1 MFISIDGP
9 SGAGKS
15 TIVRH
20 LAQMLVGAG
29 ESVHITTEP
38 SNGPIG
44 VLCRELTESV
54 TGHAL
59 ACLYAADRYHHLQA
73 EIRPHVESG
82 ETVISDR
89 YIPSALVMQRF
100 DGIDPAFLWHLN
112 SEADRPD
119 LAVILEAD
127 PETIAERLTARG
139 PHNRFQLT
147 PGSSHAEVHFYR
159 QATERLIQAG
169 FDVLRV
175 DCNKQPA
182 EQSASFIRDPAHEFL
197 CTRSKRGKVNVMRG
211 NRTARHL
218 GERETAQNADAL
230 HKLIIED
237 YTFRPVRPETP

>member
-1 MFISIDGP
+1 MFVSIDGP

-20 LAQMLVGAG
+20 LAQMLVAAG
-29 ESVHITTEP
+29 ENVHITAEP
-38 SNGPIG
+38 SSGPIG

-59 ACLYAADRYHHLQA
+59 ACLYAADRYHHMQT
-73 EIRPHVESG
+73 EIRPRMENG
-82 ETVISDR
+82 ATVISDR
-89 YIPSALVMQRF
+89 YIPSGLVMQRF
-100 DGIDPAFLWHLN
+100 DGIDPAFLWQLN

-127 PETIAERLTARG
+127 PEIIAERLAARG

-175 DCNKQPA
+175 DCNNQPA
-182 EQSASFIRDPAHEFL
+182 EKSAGFIRDKLVSFFASAE
-197 CTRSKRGKVNVMRG
+197 T
-211 NRTARHL
+211 
-218 GERETAQNADAL
+218 GER
-230 HKLIIED
+230 
-237 YTFRPVRPETP
+237 

>member
-20 LAQMLVGAG
+20 LAQLLVAAG
-29 ESVHITTEP
+29 ENVHITAEP
-38 SNGPIG
+38 STGPVG

-59 ACLYAADRYHHLQA
+59 ACLYAADRYHHLQT
-73 EIRPHVESG
+73 EIQPHMERG
-82 ETVISDR
+82 QTVISDR
-89 YIPSALVMQRF
+89 YIPSGLVMQRF
-100 DGIDPAFLWHLN
+100 DGIDPAFLWLLN

-119 LAVILEAD
+119 LTVILEAD
-127 PETIAERLTARG
+127 PEVIAERLAARG

-147 PGSSHAEVHFYR
+147 PGSSHAEAHFYR

-175 DCNKQPA
+175 DCSERPA
-182 EQSASFIRDPAHEFL
+182 EQSAAFIRD
-197 CTRSKRGKVNVMRG
+197 
-211 NRTARHL
+211 
-218 GERETAQNADAL
+218 
-230 HKLIIED
+230 KLVSFFASAA
-237 YTFRPVRPETP
+237 TGQRQM